1 MCLNW
6 ILKRLVKEQSKYWM
20 PLEPKDEMKDVI
32 VLNQLIH
39 YFFLF
44 MDFEEYC
51 LEIVIYTLQDLLEHH
66 VEKQKM

>member
-1 MCLNW
+1 
-6 ILKRLVKEQSKYWM
+6 M

-32 VLNQLIH
+32 VLDQLIH

-51 LEIVIYTLQDLLEHH
+51 LEIAIYTLQDLLAHH